1 MGHKKIDKKKVH
13 GLVFRAEFIHLLRA
27 IEQFGSVSIHS
38 VVLEIQIRVNLNY
51 LPVFIRYYDYHFL
64 AMQNANE
71 CKFAHRKKV
80 TIDCSNPNDR
90 TSFGYSQQLYVN
102 ETKWN
107 RNRKM
112 FNRWNKDPQLF
123 PLHNERTTIV
133 CLRVPSKSISHI
145 CLYLARGKKG
155 CEIF

>member
-1 MGHKKIDKKKVH
+1 MYTREFAFDVLALGAQFPFFFLSFVPQCSHFNDIHFGVSQTNLHAAMGHTKKIDKKKVH

-51 LPVFIRYYDYHFL
+51 IRVFIRYYDYHFL
-64 AMQNANE
+64 AMQNRNE

-90 TSFGYSQQLYVN
+90 TSFVYSQQLYVN

-107 RNRKM
+107 
-112 FNRWNKDPQLF
+112 
-123 PLHNERTTIV
+123 
-133 CLRVPSKSISHI
+133 
-145 CLYLARGKKG
+145 
-155 CEIF
+155 